1 MKVNSKGY
9 IFPESEKKTE
19 KDEIQE
25 TAWVSVFNCLT
36 VVVCLLIAVSVVF
49 SMFFKVVQVD
59 GVSMAPTLNDNESLL
74 VYTMN
79 YTPEAGDIVVIGES
93 CKIREAMVK
102 RIIATQDQTVS
113 VDYESGKVFVD
124 GVELNENYVTSMTKP
139 DENEI
144 KYPYTVPSGCVFV
157 MGDNRDESGDSRSK
171 SIRAVDVKH
180 IVGKVLDRS

>member
-9 IFPESEKKTE
+9 IFFQSEKKTE

-25 TAWVSVFNCLT
+25 TAWVSVFNCFYVLI
-36 VVVCLLIAVSVVF
+36 CLLIAVAVVF
-49 SMFFKVVQVD
+49 SMFFKIVQVD
-59 GVSMAPTLNDNESLL
+59 GVSMTPTLNDNESLL

-93 CKIREAMVK
+93 YKTHEAMVK
-102 RIIATQDQTVS
+102 RIIATQNQIVS
-113 VDYESGKVFVD
+113 VDYEVGKVYVD
-124 GVELNENYVTSMTKP
+124 GVELEESYVVSMTKP

-171 SIRAVDVKH
+171 SIRAIDTRH